1 MARNQAIDQ
10 AKTRAGSAALNLQMP
25 ELTLDDVTK
34 NAEILLRFSK
44 EMKFPDEILKL
55 AKSNN

>member
-1 MARNQAIDQ
+1 M
-10 AKTRAGSAALNLQMP
+10 NLQMP